1 MSDYTTE
8 AEVSVNA
15 RKKRRQLIVLG
26 VVVLGLFFAFW
37 YAWSYYQAD
46 NSARASRP
54 PAATCAPYDPKVVTP
69 ANTRVNVYNA
79 SDRVGLAGSVSR
91 SLRER
96 GFVIG
101 KVANDPS
108 SRKAP
113 KVAEIR
119 YGAKG
124 DGPGQAAA
132 HVAAQGHQ
140 PWSRTSARWPR
151 STSRS
156 VRSTPTLAPVPT
168 TTAMPMCPAPSALLT
183 GLR

>member
-15 RKKRRQLIVLG
+15 RRKRRQLIVLG

-46 NSARASRP
+46 SSARASRP
-54 PAATCAPYDPKVVTP
+54 PAATCAPYDPKAVTP
-69 ANTRVNVYNA
+69 ENTRVNVYNS
-79 SDRVGLAGSVSR
+79 SDRVGLAGSVAR
-91 SLRER
+91 SLRDR

-108 SRKAP
+108 SRTAP

-119 YGAKG
+119 YGPKGVTQAKLL
-124 DGPGQAAA
+124 
-132 HVAAQGHQ
+132 
-140 PWSRTSARWPR
+140 RTSMPKGTTLVNDKRKAVAIDLALGQRF
-151 STSRS
+151 T
-156 VRSTPTLAPVPT
+156 TLAPVPT
-168 TTAMPMCPAPSALLT
+168 TTAMPMCPAPS
-183 GLR
+183 GS

>member
-8 AEVSVNA
+8 AEVSVHA
-15 RKKRRQLIVLG
+15 RQKRRQLIVLG

-69 ANTRVNVYNA
+69 ENTRVNVYNA
-79 SDRVGLAGSVSR
+79 STREGLAGSVAR
-91 SLRER
+91 SLDER

-108 SRKAP
+108 SRKTP

-119 YGAKG
+119 YGPKG
-124 DGPGQAAA
+124 AA
-132 HVAAQGHQ
+132 HAKLL
-140 PWSRTSARWPR
+140 RTSLPKGTVLVKDKRAVATVDLALGPKY
-151 STSRS
+151 T
-156 VRSTPTLAPVPT
+156 TLAPLPS
-168 TTAMPMCPAPSALLT
+168 TTAMPMCPAPSAS
-183 GLR
+183 

>member
-15 RKKRRQLIVLG
+15 RRKRRQLIVLG

-46 NSARASRP
+46 NSARASSP

-79 SDRVGLAGSVSR
+79 SDRVGLAGSVAR

-96 GFVIG
+96 DFVIG

-119 YGAKG
+119 YGPKG
-124 DGPGQAAA
+124 
-132 HVAAQGHQ
+132 AAQAKLL
-140 PWSRTSARWPR
+140 RTSLPKGTTLVKDKRKVA
-151 STSRS
+151 T
-156 VRSTPTLAPVPT
+156 VDLALGAKYTTLAPVPT
-168 TTAMPMCPAPSALLT
+168 TTAAPMCPAPSAS
-183 GLR
+183 

>member
-15 RKKRRQLIVLG
+15 RRKRRQLIVLG

-54 PAATCAPYDPKVVTP
+54 PAATCAPYDPKAVTP

-79 SDRVGLAGSVSR
+79 SDRVGLAGSVAR

-119 YGAKG
+119 YGPKGEAQAKLLRTVAAEG
-124 DGPGQAAA
+124 HHPGQGQ
-132 HVAAQGHQ
+132 AQGGHGR
-140 PWSRTSARWPR
+140 PRARREATPPSPRCPPRRRCRCAPRRPR
-151 STSRS
+151 S
-156 VRSTPTLAPVPT
+156 
-168 TTAMPMCPAPSALLT
+168 
-183 GLR
+183 

>member
-54 PAATCAPYDPKVVTP
+54 PAATCAPYDPKTVTP
-69 ANTRVNVYNA
+69 ENTKVNVFN
-79 SDRVGLAGSVSR
+79 SSTREGLAGSVAR
-91 SLRER
+91 SLDER

-108 SRKAP
+108 NRKAP

-119 YGAKG
+119 YGVRG
-124 DGPGQAAA
+124 
-132 HVAAQGHQ
+132 AAQAKLL
-140 PWSRTSARWPR
+140 RTSLPKGTALVKDKRKVVTVDLALGPKY
-151 STSRS
+151 TA
-156 VRSTPTLAPVPT
+156 LAPVPT
-168 TTAMPMCPAPSALLT
+168 TTAMPMCPAPSAS
-183 GLR
+183 

>member
-15 RKKRRQLIVLG
+15 RRKRRQLIVLG

-46 NSARASRP
+46 SSARASRP

-69 ANTRVNVYNA
+69 ETTRVNVYNA
-79 SDRVGLAGSVSR
+79 SDRVGLAGSVAR

-96 GFVIG
+96 DFVIG

-113 KVAEIR
+113 KIAEIR

-124 DGPGQAAA
+124 EAQAKLLRTTLPKGTTLVKDQRK
-132 HVAAQGHQ
+132 VATVDLALGAKY
-140 PWSRTSARWPR
+140 T
-151 STSRS
+151 
-156 VRSTPTLAPVPT
+156 TLAPVPT
-168 TTAMPMCPAPSALLT
+168 TTAMPMCPAPSAS
-183 GLR
+183 

>member
-1 MSDYTTE
+1 VSDYTTE
-8 AEVSVNA
+8 AEVSVSA

-54 PAATCAPYDPKVVTP
+54 PAATCAPYDPDVVTP
-69 ANTRVNVYNA
+69 ETTRVNVYNA
-79 SDRVGLAGSVSR
+79 SDRVGLAGSVAR

-96 GFVIG
+96 GFVIA

-119 YGAKG
+119 YGARG
-124 DGPGQAAA
+124 EAQAKLL
-132 HVAAQGHQ
+132 
-140 PWSRTSARWPR
+140 R
-151 STSRS
+151 STLPKGTTLVKDKRK
-156 VRSTPTLAPVPT
+156 VATVDLALGAKYTTLAPVPT
-168 TTAMPMCPAPSALLT
+168 TTAMPMCPAPS
-183 GLR
+183 GS

>member
-54 PAATCAPYDPKVVTP
+54 PAATCSPYDPKAVTP
-69 ANTRVNVYNA
+69 ESTRVNVYNA
-79 SDRVGLAGSVSR
+79 SNRVGLAASVSR
-91 SLRER
+91 SLGDR

-101 KVANDPS
+101 KVANDPT
-108 SRKAP
+108 SRKTP

-119 YGAKG
+119 YGPKGEAQAKLL
-124 DGPGQAAA
+124 
-132 HVAAQGHQ
+132 
-140 PWSRTSARWPR
+140 RTSMPKGTTLVNDKRKVVIVDLALGPKF
-151 STSRS
+151 T
-156 VRSTPTLAPVPT
+156 TLAPVPT
-168 TTAMPMCPAPSALLT
+168 STALPMCAAPSAS
-183 GLR
+183 

>member
-1 MSDYTTE
+1 VSDYTTE

-15 RKKRRQLIVLG
+15 RRKRRQLIVLG

-54 PAATCAPYDPKVVTP
+54 AAATCAPYDPKAVTP
-69 ANTRVNVYNA
+69 ENTRVNVYNA
-79 SDRVGLAGSVSR
+79 SDRVGLAGSVAR

-119 YGAKG
+119 YGPKG
-124 DGPGQAAA
+124 
-132 HVAAQGHQ
+132 AAQAKLL
-140 PWSRTSARWPR
+140 RTSLPKGTALVKDK
-151 STSRS
+151 RS
-156 VRSTPTLAPVPT
+156 VATVDLALGAKYTALAPVPT
-168 TTAMPMCPAPSALLT
+168 STAMPMCPAPS
-183 GLR
+183 GS

>member
-1 MSDYTTE
+1 VSDYTTE

-15 RKKRRQLIVLG
+15 RRKRRQLIVLG

-54 PAATCAPYDPKVVTP
+54 PAATCAPYDPDVVTP
-69 ANTRVNVYNA
+69 ETTRVNVYNA
-79 SDRVGLAGSVSR
+79 SDRVGLAGSVAR

-96 GFVIG
+96 GFVIA

-119 YGAKG
+119 YGARG
-124 DGPGQAAA
+124 EAQAKLL
-132 HVAAQGHQ
+132 
-140 PWSRTSARWPR
+140 R
-151 STSRS
+151 STLPKGTTLVKDKRK
-156 VRSTPTLAPVPT
+156 VATVDLALGAKYTTLAPVPT
-168 TTAMPMCPAPSALLT
+168 TSAMPMCPAPS
-183 GLR
+183 RS

>member
-15 RKKRRQLIVLG
+15 RRKRRQLIVLG

-54 PAATCAPYDPKVVTP
+54 PAASCAPYDPNVVTP
-69 ANTRVNVYNA
+69 ETTRVNVYNA
-79 SDRVGLAGSVSR
+79 SDRVGLAGSVAR

-96 GFVIG
+96 GFVIA

-124 DGPGQAAA
+124 EAQAKLL
-132 HVAAQGHQ
+132 
-140 PWSRTSARWPR
+140 R
-151 STSRS
+151 STLPKGTTLVKDKRK
-156 VRSTPTLAPVPT
+156 VATVDLALGAKYTTLAPVPT
-168 TTAMPMCPAPSALLT
+168 TTAMPMCPAPS
-183 GLR
+183 RS